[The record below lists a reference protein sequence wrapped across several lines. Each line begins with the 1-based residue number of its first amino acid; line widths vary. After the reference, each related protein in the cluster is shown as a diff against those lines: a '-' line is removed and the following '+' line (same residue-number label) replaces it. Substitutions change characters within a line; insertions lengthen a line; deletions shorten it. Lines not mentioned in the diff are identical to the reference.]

1 MANISIRNLDDSIKE
16 VLRRRA
22 AAEQC
27 SMEEFLRR
35 CLAAAA
41 EEAGNPAALA
51 GHEAAADWPGR
62 LINEPNSEAAGAAR
76 AAAGET
82 QPAGKGAEA
91 PLAALRGKNI
101 VLIIG
106 GSIAAY
112 KALELIRRL
121 RRAGAV
127 VRVIMTAAAQQFI
140 TPLAAGAVAG
150 GPVYRHLFAR
160 EGEQDCAADWGGS
173 GPGKAGGAAPFM
185 AAAGGRAVPEIGH
198 IQLARQADIVLV
210 SAATAS
216 RLAKMAAGQ
225 ADDLAGAVLLATHAP
240 LVLAPAMN
248 PAMWAHKAT
257 QRNVALLR
265 RDGCHII
272 GPEQGEMAESG
283 ESGLGRMSEPA
294 AIIAALAAL
303 AANLPGSGNNRQYR
317 PGSGGGDYAGSAA
330 AAAAASAARP
340 GAAGPEHKAA
350 CRAAGLPAPLSGA
363 YAAVLADPALPAATA
378 LAGRHIIVTS
388 GPTHE
393 ALDPVR
399 YLANRSSGRQGHAL
413 AAALAAAGARVTLI
427 SGPVALPDPPGAAVV
442 PVTGAEEMR
451 AAVLAA
457 LPADAAICV
466 AAVADWR
473 PQYVFSDK
481 IKKPKIRVI
490 AAGSG
495 SGGQNKGEAAA
506 KGLVISAGRATLALV
521 ENPDILAEI
530 GHNAQRPRLVVG
542 FAAETQDLLENAAAK
557 LAKKGA
563 DWIIANNV
571 TTAADGSSIMGGE
584 RNHIHILSRLGV
596 EDWPEMSK
604 MQVAVRLAAKIAAF
618 FAAPAAE

>member
-1 MANISIRNLDDSIKE
+1 MANISIRNLDDGIKE
-16 VLRRRA
+16 ALRRRA

-41 EEAGNPAALA
+41 EKAGNPAALA
-51 GHEAAADWPGR
+51 LAGHEAAAADWPGR

-76 AAAGET
+76 VAAGET

-91 PLAALRGKNI
+91 PLAAVRGKNI

-140 TPLAAGAVAG
+140 TPLLAGAVAG

-160 EGEQDCAADWGGS
+160 EGEQDYAADWSGS
-173 GPGKAGGAAPFM
+173 GPDKAGGAAPFM
-185 AAAGGRAVPEIGH
+185 AAAGGRAAAEIGH

-225 ADDLAGAVLLATHAP
+225 ADDLAGAVLLATRAP
-240 LVLAPAMN
+240 VLLAPAMN

-317 PGSGGGDYAGSAA
+317 PG
-330 AAAAASAARP
+330 
-340 GAAGPEHKAA
+340 AAGPEHE
-350 CRAAGLPAPLSGA
+350 AAGLPAPLAGA

-427 SGPVALPDPPGAAVV
+427 SGPVTLPDPPGAAVV

-506 KGLVISAGRATLALV
+506 KGLVISAGRATLTLV

-571 TTAADGSSIMGGE
+571 AAAADGSSIMGGE
-584 RNHIHILSRLGV
+584 RNHIHILSRSGV

-604 MQVAVRLAAKIAAF
+604 MQVAARLAAKIAAF